1 MTEINTPI
9 REYPNPL
16 EYESFSEFLEKS
28 SPLFYSDLDMK
39 LLNITYSL
47 KGMNKSVPMTEDN
60 RFRTDDQISESIY
73 KMMESY

>member
-9 REYPNPL
+9 HEYPNPI

-28 SPLFYSDLDMK
+28 SPLYFNDLDIK

-47 KGMNKSVPMTEDN
+47 KGMNKSIPMTEDN
-60 RFRTDDQISESIY
+60 RFRTDDQIGESIY
-73 KMMESY
+73 KMMES